1 MRSGESVP
9 KVEFAGI
16 PDFDVSRGPHAAA
29 PATNPHFVA
38 LAARFCAHYDAGM
51 SLSTAEERRAL
62 ECLEPHALAQHQLQ
76 RLNEL
81 LDRIL
86 PDNRFYATKLAEIK
100 RPVRSMGQLAS
111 WPFTYKTELLGSP
124 QGHDLAANRTWP
136 VERYSRLHRTSGT
149 HGRPLTVLDT
159 AEDWQWWI
167 DCWQYVLDAAEVTA
181 NDCALMAFSFGPF
194 IGFWSAYDALAARG
208 CLLVPTGGVTTL
220 GRLELARTSQAT
232 VLCCTPSY
240 ALHMA
245 EVAADNQ
252 FDVAGLGLRRII
264 VAGEPGGSVPAVR
277 ARIEAAWNAKV
288 LDHCGATEIGPWGYG
303 DLNGTSVSVNESQFI
318 AEFMSVSTGTPAA
331 EGELAELVLTTLGR
345 YGSPAIRY
353 RTGDLV
359 RPLWHAEGP
368 SRFVRLDGG
377 ILSRTDDMLVVRGV
391 NIFPSSIE
399 QIIRSFPEIVEFRA
413 IVYKAAHLDQLRLEV
428 EDRLND
434 PARIAQELQLRL
446 GLSVEVQPV
455 PLGSLPRF
463 EGKGKRFIDRR

>member
-1 MRSGESVP
+1 M
-9 KVEFAGI
+9 
-16 PDFDVSRGPHAAA
+16 
-29 PATNPHFVA
+29 T
-38 LAARFCAHYDAGM
+38 M
-51 SLSTAEERRAL
+51 STAEERRAL
-62 ECLEPHALAQHQLQ
+62 ETLDPRALAQHQLR

-81 LDRIL
+81 LDCIL
-86 PDNRFYATKLAEIK
+86 PENRFYAAKLADIE
-100 RPVRSMGQLAS
+100 RPVRSLDQLAA

-124 QGHDLAANRTWP
+124 QRHDLAANRTWP
-136 VERYSRLHRTSGT
+136 VERYARLHRTSGT
-149 HGRPLTVLDT
+149 HGRPLVVLDT

-167 DCWQYVLDAAEVTA
+167 DCWQYILDAAEVTSD
-181 NDCALMAFSFGPF
+181 DCVLMAFSFGPF

-208 CLLVPTGGVTTL
+208 CLLVPTGGVSTL

-232 VLCCTPSY
+232 IVCCTPSY
-240 ALHMA
+240 ALHLA
-245 EVAADNQ
+245 EVAADNK
-252 FDVAGLGLRRII
+252 FDVASLGVRRLI
-264 VAGEPGGSVPAVR
+264 VAGEPGGSVGSVR
-277 ARIEAAWNAKV
+277 ARIESLWNAKV
-288 LDHCGATEIGPWGYG
+288 IDHCGATEVGPWGYG
-303 DLNGTSVSVNESQFI
+303 DLTGATVSVNESQFI
-318 AEFMSVSTGTPAA
+318 AEFLSVATGTPAA

-359 RPLWHAEGP
+359 RPLWHGEGP

-377 ILSRTDDMLVVRGV
+377 ILGRTDDMLVVRGV

-399 QIIRSFPEIVEFRA
+399 QIVRSFPEVVEFRA
-413 IVYKAAHLDQLRLEV
+413 IVHRAAHLDQLRIEI

-446 GLSVEVQPV
+446 GMSVEVQPV